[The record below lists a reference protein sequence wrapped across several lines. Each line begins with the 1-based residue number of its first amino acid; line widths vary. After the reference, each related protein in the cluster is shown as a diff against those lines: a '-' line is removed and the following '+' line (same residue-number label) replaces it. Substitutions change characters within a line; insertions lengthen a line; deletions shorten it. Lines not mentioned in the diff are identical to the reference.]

1 MIGIKLIAIVVAATM
16 VTCEYPYI
24 FGTSVNTKGIANG
37 FKEKKGIAG
46 SQTTVHALDD
56 VSQSVAYA
64 NGTEESNARTDGE
77 GIFTPKLHGAN
88 TTADAIN
95 TGTGNALADSV
106 SKSFNPYK
114 KYWNKNYEDYMEFLN
129 GLFKKYPHKREEIIK
144 VVLKYANEEKKNYR
158 DHSDEDN
165 MKYAQ
170 KKQEYVKKERKQSDS
185 HDSRDSHDEHHKGYP
200 TTIADYNNP
209 KFKAIG
215 QTTFDYQRARG
226 SGHKTSASTNS
237 GTFRWNHATVHQGD
251 AVGNA
256 KHGWATSSSNDYGL
270 GRVNYVNSEQNA
282 GAYGEN
288 AQTNS
293 ESNYY
298 LANDAVWNNGN
309 AWGRAEDKDSLAFS
323 NINGNSYGYGAVNGD
338 TNAYTDGDLAV
349 SKSKVK
355 GAPYFHK

>member
-1 MIGIKLIAIVVAATM
+1 VVKALAMIFAVTM
-16 VTCEYPYI
+16 VACEYPYI

-37 FKEKKGIAG
+37 LKEKGIAG
-46 SQTTVHALDD
+46 SQTTVHGLDD

-64 NGTEESNARTDGE
+64 NGTQESNARTDGE
-77 GIFTPKLHGAN
+77 AIYTPQLHGAN

-95 TGTGNALADSV
+95 TGYGNSLADSV

-114 KYWNKNYEDYMEFLN
+114 KYWNKNYRDYMEFLN
-129 GLFKKYPHKREEIIK
+129 GLFKKYPEKREEIIK
-144 VVLKYANEEKKNYR
+144 VVLKY
-158 DHSDEDN
+158 SQEDN
-165 MKYAQ
+165 KKDDKYDNTDMKMEMMQ
-170 KKQEYVKKERKQSDS
+170 KEDRKERYENDDN
-185 HDSRDSHDEHHKGYP
+185 HEAYP
-200 TTIADYNNP
+200 ETIADFNNP

-226 SGHKTSASTNS
+226 SGQNTSASTNS

-256 KHGWATSSSNDYGL
+256 KFGWATSSSNDYGL

-282 GAYGEN
+282 GAYGKN

-298 LANDAVWNNGN
+298 LAKDAVWNNGN

-355 GAPYFHK
+355 GAPFFPK

>member
-1 MIGIKLIAIVVAATM
+1 VVKALAMIFAVTM
-16 VTCEYPYI
+16 VACEYPYI

-37 FKEKKGIAG
+37 LKEKGIAG
-46 SQTTVHALDD
+46 SQTTVHGLDD

-64 NGTEESNARTDGE
+64 NGTQESNARTDGE
-77 GIFTPKLHGAN
+77 AIYTPQLHGAN

-95 TGTGNALADSV
+95 TGYGNSLADSV

-114 KYWNKNYEDYMEFLN
+114 KYWNKNYRDYMEFLN
-129 GLFKKYPHKREEIIK
+129 GLFKKYPEKREEIIK
-144 VVLKYANEEKKNYR
+144 VVLKY
-158 DHSDEDN
+158 SQEDN
-165 MKYAQ
+165 KKDDKYDNTDMKMEMMQ
-170 KKQEYVKKERKQSDS
+170 KEDRKERYENDDN
-185 HDSRDSHDEHHKGYP
+185 HEAYP
-200 TTIADYNNP
+200 ETIADFNNP

-226 SGHKTSASTNS
+226 SGQNTSASTNS

-256 KHGWATSSSNDYGL
+256 KFGWATSSSNDYGL

-282 GAYGEN
+282 GAYGKN

-298 LANDAVWNNGN
+298 LAKDAVWNNGN

-355 GAPYFHK
+355 GAPYFPK